1 MKEQILNIIQ
11 NTTTNIDG
19 ESYCIKN
26 KDLNILAEKLNDLFA
41 LHIVSI
47 QLLINIIN
55 MKTQKQIKL
64 FLGNRIE
71 QISYD
76 IEYSTFKKEEVMFY
90 NLQNKLKMIKE
101 ICIGLGLDNNF
112 IITNINKG
120 RLTFE
125 KDINN

>member
-1 MKEQILNIIQ
+1 
-11 NTTTNIDG
+11 
-19 ESYCIKN
+19 
-26 KDLNILAEKLNDLFA
+26 
-41 LHIVSI
+41 
-47 QLLINIIN
+47 
-55 MKTQKQIKL
+55 MKTQNQIKL

-76 IEYSTFKKEEVMFY
+76 IEYSKFKKEEVLFY

-101 ICIGLGLDNNF
+101 ICVGLGLDNNF